1 MIEQDVLFQKP
12 LNKEALDPTEV
23 IISLVD
29 RNGNYFYRAL
39 SLYLTND
46 QTHYKIIRKIIYQAA
61 KESREFLKPF
71 FLTDTSDDVLVKSK
85 SDNYIEKMKKDSFYA
100 GIIELSIATRI
111 FEKTIIV
118 YSKEEQ
124 SINQEIIKNEKILN
138 TKYYL
143 KIEGIK
149 KCLNEK
155 VGDILKSIIYNHL
168 TTIEKPNERFD
179 KLNNIIALLYD
190 RNLRHFS
197 LILTQKKDIPDI
209 PEKIRNKNDKKI
221 ELFCEE
227 DIIKYAKKIHKNLG
241 NLKIQNGSYSED
253 LNTKN
258 LLAKKILVLIIKIYM
273 PSYYL
278 KIRLLIKIITK

>member
-155 VGDILKSIIYNHL
+155 VGDIGKSIIYNHL

>member
-155 VGDILKSIIYNHL
+155 VGDIGKSIIYNHL

-278 KIRLLIKIITK
+278 KIRLLIEIITK